1 MLLDDNICLDT
12 VYTVRVIGYLIT
24 IAKILIPIIIIVSSI
39 VPFFDAVVKGNDKGL
54 SEASIK
60 LLKKIGA
67 GIIILIVP
75 TIINALIEIFVKK
88 DYSSSFYVCK
98 ECMYEPGGVMC
109 KNYVDAYD
117 AMLRGE
123 EIHLGEDGKIEGK
136 VDLNT
141 EENNNQNEEQNNNEE
156 KEGNEGNTTEVSTGE
171 KNIIIGDSRTV
182 GMCAEITGSYSGCTF
197 SGSARIN
204 NNDYFIA
211 KGSQGYTWFNSTA
224 VPAVNNLLNNSNGI
238 TYNIYSL
245 MGVNYLL
252 SDIDKYITKYNS
264 LASGDWSKHNIIL
277 VSVTPVNEE
286 IVDSHGYKVKNAN
299 IETFNSK
306 LKNGVSKSNVKYCDI
321 YNQIKNNFSTSDGLH
336 YAGSTYRNIYN
347 LMMKC

>member
-1 MLLDDNICLDT
+1 MLLEDNICLDS
-12 VYTVRVIGYLIT
+12 VYTVRVIGYLLF
-24 IAKILIPIIIIVSSI
+24 IAKILIPIVIIISST
-39 VPFFDAVVKGNDKGL
+39 VPFFDAIVKGNDKDL
-54 SEASIK
+54 SGAFMKI
-60 LLKKIGA
+60 LKKIGA
-67 GIIILIVP
+67 GLIILLLP
-75 TIINALIEIFVKK
+75 TIINALMEIFTKK

-98 ECMYEPGGVMC
+98 ECMYEPSGNMC
-109 KNYVDAYD
+109 KSYIDAYD

-123 EIHLGEDGKIEGK
+123 EIHLGEDGKIEGSINL
-136 VDLNT
+136 DTN
-141 EENNNQNEEQNNNEE
+141 EENNQNEDNSSEVEETNE
-156 KEGNEGNTTEVSTGE
+156 NTIEASNGE

-182 GMCAEITGSYSGCTF
+182 GMCAAITGSYSGCTY
-197 SGSARIN
+197 SGSPKIN

-224 VPAVNNLLNNSNGI
+224 VPAVNNLLNVNNGT

-252 SDIDKYITKYNS
+252 GDIDKYIEKYNS
-264 LASGDWSKHNIIL
+264 LASGEWSKHNIIL

-286 IVDSHGYKVKNAN
+286 IEAQNGYKVKNVN
-299 IETFNSK
+299 IETFNTK

-321 YNQIKNNFSTSDGLH
+321 YNQIKNNFTTSDGLH
-336 YAGSTYRNIYN
+336 YVGSTYKNIYN